1 MVHSLSIQAQLVQRI
16 KDQQKNDSRLRKIFS
31 ELDSKPDF
39 WVRTDGALVYRG
51 GLFVP
56 RNKDLIDEI
65 LEEAHRS
72 RYAVHPGRTKMY
84 RNLKQTYWWNDM
96 KK

>member
-1 MVHSLSIQAQLVQRI
+1 MGIEVKYKKVMVRSLSVQPQLVQRI
-16 KDQQKNDSRLRKIFS
+16 KDQQKNGSRLRKIFS

-51 GLFVP
+51 GLYIP

-72 RYAVHPGRTKMY
+72 HYVLHAGRTKM
-84 RNLKQTYWWNDM
+84 
-96 KK
+96 